1 MKKFRITPPL
11 LVLLAALAFVGCSD
25 DNDDSRVPATAVV
38 LDCTEKELAVGE
50 TLQLTATPAPA
61 NTSDDVVWSSDAEE
75 FATVSESGL
84 VTAVAAGTAKI
95 SATCGSVSATC
106 TVHVSESE
114 PELEFEVISFEDAEG
129 MKALDG
135 TPVALGEIE
144 VVGGMAAGKHS
155 PAFWAQ
161 PFAAEYGDPDGVMG
175 LTFDAP
181 LFSTSDDNVWFGS
194 YYCDCKAF
202 GSQMDTWGGFALSRI
217 CNPTATSFDYK
228 NQFAAYTTTGANSTP
243 TFAIAYCNG
252 MMGGQYSDPVIDFA
266 TTPRQ
271 VDHLYMAAAT
281 MVGTYYKYDST
292 APTDRTCGFQIV
304 GSLAG
309 EEVGSVSVEMVAN
322 SVPVSGWVKVDLSS
336 LGKVDQLVFKPEGL
350 NPVKDFDPVY
360 FCLDEIALVK
370 EAN

>member
-1 MKKFRITPPL
+1 MKKL
-11 LVLLAALAFVGCSD
+11 LLFAFAACALAACSD
-25 DNDDSRVPATAVV
+25 DDGDSRVPATAVV

-61 NTSDDVVWSSDAEE
+61 NTTDDVVWSSDAEE

-95 SATCGSVSATC
+95 SATYGSVSATC
-106 TVHVSESE
+106 TVHVSEPDPE
-114 PELEFEVISFEDAEG
+114 PDPEFEVISFEASEG

-135 TPVALGEIE
+135 TPVVLGEIE

-161 PFAAEYGDPDGVMG
+161 PFAAEYGDPDGAMG

-181 LFSTSDDNVWFGS
+181 LFSTSDGNVWFGS
-194 YYCDCKAF
+194 YYCDCKAW
-202 GSQMDTWGGFALSRI
+202 GAQMDTWGGFALSRI
-217 CNPTATSFDYK
+217 CNTMATSFDYK
-228 NQFAAYTTTGANSTP
+228 NQFAAYTTLGANSTS

-252 MMGGQYSDPVIDFA
+252 MMGGQYSDPAIDFA

-271 VDHLYMAAAT
+271 VDHLYMATAT
-281 MVGTYYKYDST
+281 MVGTYYKYDPT
-292 APTDRTCGFQIV
+292 APADRTYAFQIV

-309 EEVGSVSVEMVAN
+309 EEVGSVSVEMVTN

-336 LGKVDQLVFKPEGL
+336 LGKVDQLIFKPQGL
-350 NPVKDFDPVY
+350 NPAKDFDPVY
-360 FCLDEIALVK
+360 FCIDEIALVR
-370 EAN
+370 E

>member
-1 MKKFRITPPL
+1 MKKL
-11 LVLLAALAFVGCSD
+11 LLLALATFTLAACSD
-25 DNDDSRVPATAVV
+25 DDDKTRVPATAVV
-38 LDCTEKELAVGE
+38 LDCTEKDLVVGE
-50 TLQLTATPAPA
+50 TLQLSATPTPA
-61 NTSDDVVWSSDAEE
+61 DTDDKVVWSSDDKTVAS
-75 FATVSESGL
+75 VSEAGL

-95 SATCGSVSATC
+95 SATYGSVSATC
-106 TVHVSESE
+106 TVHVNESDLE
-114 PELEFEVISFEDAEG
+114 SEFEVISFEDTEG

-161 PFAAEYGDPDGVMG
+161 PFAVEYGDPDGVMG

-194 YYCDCKAF
+194 YYCDCTGF
-202 GSQMDTWGGFALSRI
+202 GTQMDTWGGFALSRI

-228 NQFAAYTTTGANSTP
+228 NQFAAYTTMGANSTS
-243 TFAIAYCNG
+243 TFAIAYSNG
-252 MMGGQYSDPVIDFA
+252 MMGGQYSDPVIDFV

-271 VDHLYMAAAT
+271 VDHLYMATAT
-281 MVGTYYKYDST
+281 MVGTYYKYDPT
-292 APTDRTCGFQIV
+292 APADRTYGFQII

-309 EEVGSVSVEMVAN
+309 KEVGSVSVEMVAN
-322 SVPVSGWVKVDLSS
+322 SVPVSGWVKVNLSS

-370 EAN
+370 DVN